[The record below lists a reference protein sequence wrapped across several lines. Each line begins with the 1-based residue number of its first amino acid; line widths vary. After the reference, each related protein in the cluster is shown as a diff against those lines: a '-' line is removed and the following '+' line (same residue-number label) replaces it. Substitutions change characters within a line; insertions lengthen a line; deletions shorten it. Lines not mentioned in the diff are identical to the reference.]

1 MSNMTKRMLKIL
13 GNSHAVEILDSL
25 NKEPKRFVDLKNVC
39 MSNRTRNVRLKEL
52 KEEGLI
58 KALPKMSKERAY
70 TFYEITPIGK
80 RALELA
86 KKIVNLNREESSH

>member
-1 MSNMTKRMLKIL
+1 MTKRMLKIL